1 MFRSVEKVIPETK
14 EKLDE
19 LYALGPIK
27 KHDLYKDKILLE
39 QAIIFIKENPLRY
52 IKLYIAKFISFLFFD
67 INSSYPNY
75 YSLFHLLPKI
85 VISITTV
92 LGIVSTL
99 SLSKNITNYFT
110 LFYLANIGLFSF
122 FFILPR
128 YSLSLLT
135 IQIILSLYFIE
146 KITKYKNIKK

>member
-1 MFRSVEKVIPETK
+1 
-14 EKLDE
+14 
-19 LYALGPIK
+19 
-27 KHDLYKDKILLE
+27 
-39 QAIIFIKENPLRY
+39 
-52 IKLYIAKFISFLFFD
+52 
-67 INSSYPNY
+67 
-75 YSLFHLLPKI
+75 LLPKI
-85 VISITTV
+85 LISITTV

-146 KITKYKNIKK
+146 KKIIKYKNIKK